1 MEHVM
6 RAMVLENIGVSLKL
20 VDRPDPMAGPGET
33 LAFSTVRAFPK
44 MLAGR
49 LKNSHHGRQA
59 GRHVVHILRRAVWSL
74 EIVDSI
80 SDTKSSTRSE
90 LA

>member
-1 MEHVM
+1 M

-59 GRHVVHILRRAVWSL
+59 G
-74 EIVDSI
+74 
-80 SDTKSSTRSE
+80 
-90 LA
+90 LARGSHPKACCLVFRNCGLDL